1 MSSLLWL
8 GHRLHH
14 HLVHRK
20 HRDSTKSSPIHDSP
34 SDVDAHHQGE
44 EVCFHSLENLFG
56 SVVIPG
62 VASRV
67 LDDEEQAT
75 YIH

>member
-1 MSSLLWL
+1 
-8 GHRLHH
+8 
-14 HLVHRK
+14 
-20 HRDSTKSSPIHDSP
+20 
-34 SDVDAHHQGE
+34 VDAHHQGE